1 MNDDLNRN
9 QPENRPSGGQT
20 PPASGA
26 PGPEG
31 DLSSY
36 EQKRQ
41 EKVQQFQ
48 LNLQD
53 DDLEPV
59 REEPLQTVPADIP
72 LQSEQ
77 SSNDLVSHSGQKTE
91 EIPAMLTKEEK
102 KARREAKK
110 AEKKRRKKKAKKNGC
125 LFKIVWFIMIALV
138 SVVLAQYI
146 LVGVN
151 DMLAINRPESTV
163 TVDIPSECTLDEV
176 ADILAEKH
184 VVDRPNFFKLYATL
198 TRSAQKRAFTKGT
211 FEMKTN
217 MDYEAI
223 INFIQTRS
231 NRKDTVEI
239 TFYEGETIQQFAQKL
254 EENNVCK
261 AEAFLEACNSDDFDD
276 DYPFL
281 KEITN
286 KDKRYYKLEGYLFP
300 DTYDFY
306 EEEPPED
313 PINRFLSNYNR
324 KVYKKQKVKGYDEPM
339 SIEDLAL
346 EKGMTTQ
353 ELLTLAS
360 MVQAEAADEDD
371 MKKVAGVF
379 LNRLEF
385 GQQYDIYTLDSDP
398 TVFYPYKK
406 STAPKGF
413 VSTYSTYD
421 NQGLPLGPIC
431 NPGLSAIKAVL
442 NPDTEKNLYFCHGV
456 DKNGNVKALYA
467 KTAYQHKQNLRALG
481 LDVPGE

>member
-1 MNDDLNRN
+1 MNEDLNRS
-9 QPENRPSGGQT
+9 QPENSPSGGYN
-20 PPASGA
+20 PPEAGSLE
-26 PGPEG
+26 PGEN
-31 DLSSY
+31 LSSY

-53 DDLEPV
+53 EDLEPAPAPV
-59 REEPLQTVPADIP
+59 VPQPEKSPD
-72 LQSEQ
+72 
-77 SSNDLVSHSGQKTE
+77 NLVSHSGQKLE
-91 EIPAMLTKEEK
+91 QMPAVLTKEEK
-102 KARREAKK
+102 KAQRLAWK
-110 AEKKRRKKKAKKNGC
+110 AEKKRKKKKAKKNGC
-125 LFKIVWFIMIALV
+125 LFKIVWIIMIALV

-151 DMLAINRPESTV
+151 DMLAIKRPEYTV
-163 TVDIPSECTLDEV
+163 TVDIPSGSTLDEV

-184 VVDRPNFFKLYATL
+184 VVDRPDFFKLYATL
-198 TRSAQKRAFTKGT
+198 TRSSKKRVFTKGT

-223 INFIQTRS
+223 INYIQTQS
-231 NRKDTVEI
+231 NRKDIVEI
-239 TFYEGETIQQFAQKL
+239 TFYEGETVQQYAQKL
-254 EENNVCK
+254 EEKNVCK
-261 AEAFLEACNSDDFDD
+261 ADEFLEACNSDDFDE

-306 EEEPPED
+306 EEEKPED
-313 PINRFLSNYNR
+313 TINRFLTNYNR
-324 KVYKKQKVKGYDEPM
+324 KVYKKQKVKGYEDHM

-346 EKGMTTQ
+346 EKGMTPQ

-385 GQQYDIYTLDSDP
+385 GEQYDIYTLDSDP

-406 STAPKGF
+406 STAPEGF
-413 VSTYSTYD
+413 VSTYSTY
-421 NQGLPLGPIC
+421 NNRGLPPGPIC
-431 NPGLSAIKAVL
+431 NPGMSAIEAVL
-442 NPDTEKNLYFCHGV
+442 NPDPEKNLYFCHGV
-456 DKNGNVKALYA
+456 DENGNIKALYA

-481 LDVPGE
+481 LDVPEE